1 MISKK
6 QIITGINLFFTA
18 LALIAWPIALVLGIC
33 LVAEV
38 IVLALNTLGLD
49 ISKVAA
55 GFVISILISIV
66 SIVLSILSENID
78 NA

>member
-6 QIITGINLFFTA
+6 QIITGINLFFAA
-18 LALIAWPIALVLGIC
+18 LALIAWSVVLVLGVC
-33 LVAEV
+33 LIAE
-38 IVLALNTLGLD
+38 IIILALNTLGFD
-49 ISKVAA
+49 ISKIAA
-55 GFVISILISIV
+55 GFAISILVLIV

>member
-1 MISKK
+1 MIPKK
-6 QIITGINLFFTA
+6 QITTGISLFFTA
-18 LALIAWPIALVLGIC
+18 LALIAWSVVLVLGVC
-33 LVAEV
+33 LIAEV
-38 IVLALNTLGLD
+38 IVLALNTLGFD

-55 GFVISILISIV
+55 GLAVSILVSIV

>member
-1 MISKK
+1 MIPKK

-18 LALIAWPIALVLGIC
+18 LALIAWSVVLVLGVC
-33 LVAEV
+33 LIAEV
-38 IVLALNTLGLD
+38 IVLALNTLGFD

-55 GFVISILISIV
+55 GLAVSILVSIV
-66 SIVLSILSENID
+66 SIVLSILLENID

>member
-1 MISKK
+1 MIPKK

-18 LALIAWPIALVLGIC
+18 LALIAWSVVLVLGVC
-33 LVAEV
+33 LIAEV
-38 IVLALNTLGLD
+38 IVLALNTLGFD

-55 GFVISILISIV
+55 GLAISILVSIV